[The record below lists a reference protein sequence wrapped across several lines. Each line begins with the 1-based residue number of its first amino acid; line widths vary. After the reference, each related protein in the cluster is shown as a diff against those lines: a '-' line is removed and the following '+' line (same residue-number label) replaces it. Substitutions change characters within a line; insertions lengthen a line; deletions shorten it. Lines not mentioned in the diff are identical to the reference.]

1 MFSESIE
8 RQRRSVSKPRV
19 APGGATLGYTI
30 PNLINPN
37 GVVSPSGQ
45 NPVGVLGNFWRV
57 TQGSRSFLAATLGW
71 RTERRWRS
79 LGSPL
84 VGSNAEATAPNPA
97 RALKFHSE

>member
-8 RQRRSVSKPRV
+8 RKRRSVSKPRV

-37 GVVSPSGQ
+37 GVVSRSGQ

-79 LGSPL
+79 LVTRFWMRG
-84 VGSNAEATAPNPA
+84 
-97 RALKFHSE
+97 RLKKVVANLREIDISL